1 MAIKNITV
9 DEAVYFLGMHRESF
23 CNLVRRGD
31 LADIAEAIP
40 SEAGLKRKYYIKA
53 AAFMQKYGLTW
64 DDIEAIRAE
73 MKNERKEAVGE

>member
-9 DEAVYFLGMHRESF
+9 DEAAYFLGMHRESF

-53 AAFMQKYGLTW
+53 AAFLEKYSLTW
-64 DDIEAIRAE
+64 EDIMDLRAE
-73 MKNERKEAVGE
+73 MEKKKKAVGV